1 MTSGHV
7 IPKLALKEGGVL
19 MAGFLSAGS
28 HINIEAASLIEKLNF
43 DFVSCFQRNNVAEFP
58 RKSIV
63 RFPRRRIEAREC
75 SYLF

>member
-1 MTSGHV
+1 
-7 IPKLALKEGGVL
+7 

-28 HINIEAASLIEKLNF
+28 HINIEAVRFIPKLYF
-43 DFVSCFQRNNVAEFP
+43 DFVSCFQRNYVAEFP